1 MNNPVLTIASGNK
14 TKVSEIS
21 AMLDV
26 LTLKVQ
32 KQPEYLNVE
41 ETGETYF
48 ENALLKAANEAE
60 KASNITVVDVKA
72 VGAFGR
78 LTLAGKEG
86 DVEEA
91 AAAAIR
97 AIDEISNY

>member
-1 MNNPVLTIASGNK
+1 
-14 TKVSEIS
+14 
-21 AMLDV
+21 MLFFLQAV
-26 LTLKVQ
+26 
-32 KQPEYLNVE
+32 VE
-41 ETGETYF
+41 
-48 ENALLKAANEAE
+48 
-60 KASNITVVDVKA
+60 KA

-97 AIDEISNY
+97 AIEEISNY

>member
-1 MNNPVLTIASGNK
+1 M
-14 TKVSEIS
+14 
-21 AMLDV
+21 
-26 LTLKVQ
+26 
-32 KQPEYLNVE
+32 
-41 ETGETYF
+41 
-48 ENALLKAANEAE
+48 KAANEAE

-91 AAAAIR
+91 AAASINAI
-97 AIDEISNY
+97 EQISNF

>member
-1 MNNPVLTIASGNK
+1 M
-14 TKVSEIS
+14 
-21 AMLDV
+21 
-26 LTLKVQ
+26 
-32 KQPEYLNVE
+32 
-41 ETGETYF
+41 
-48 ENALLKAANEAE
+48 KAANEAE

-97 AIDEISNY
+97 AIEEISNY

>member
-1 MNNPVLTIASGNK
+1 M
-14 TKVSEIS
+14 
-21 AMLDV
+21 
-26 LTLKVQ
+26 
-32 KQPEYLNVE
+32 
-41 ETGETYF
+41 ETEPAGYV
-48 ENALLKAANEAE
+48 LKAANEAE
-60 KASNITVVDVKA
+60 KSANITIIDVKA

-97 AIDEISNY
+97 AIDQISNY

>member
-1 MNNPVLTIASGNK
+1 MK
-14 TKVSEIS
+14 
-21 AMLDV
+21 
-26 LTLKVQ
+26 Q
-32 KQPEYLNVE
+32 KKHQ
-41 ETGETYF
+41 
-48 ENALLKAANEAE
+48 
-60 KASNITVVDVKA
+60 NIIVVDVKA

-91 AAAAIR
+91 EAVAIR

>member
-1 MNNPVLTIASGNK
+1 MCIRDRPCGLVPK
-14 TKVSEIS
+14 FV
-21 AMLDV
+21 
-26 LTLKVQ
+26 
-32 KQPEYLNVE
+32 
-41 ETGETYF
+41 
-48 ENALLKAANEAE
+48 KAANEAE